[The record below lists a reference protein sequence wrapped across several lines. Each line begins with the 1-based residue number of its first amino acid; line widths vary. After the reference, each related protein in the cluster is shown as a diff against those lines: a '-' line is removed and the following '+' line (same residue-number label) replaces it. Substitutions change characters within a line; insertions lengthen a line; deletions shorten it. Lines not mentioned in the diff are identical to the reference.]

1 MADPF
6 ANFNISGNRMR
17 SWLKRG
23 KARPSYNNLETRTS
37 KFLNAL
43 RSKTA
48 ATNRFKGKFQYVAD
62 FFRYASVDELIKVY
76 EKLKTRKGHTTEYA
90 SIINSE
96 LNPGL
101 KDTPT
106 AFFKAFEKLYK
117 QHANAEQRLQNFIST
132 GVTRSQ
138 KKTHSARR
146 MLYVYVM
153 KYEDV
158 DPSYFINVLFK
169 AIPGSYEQG
178 NPSNLSPMSRKKR
191 SSQ

>member
-1 MADPF
+1 
-6 ANFNISGNRMR
+6 MR
-17 SWLKRG
+17 NWVKGSKVR
-23 KARPSYNNLETRTS
+23 RNYNNLETRTS

-43 RSKTA
+43 RSKNA
-48 ATNRFKGKFQYVAD
+48 AKNRFKGKFQYVAD
-62 FFRYASVDELIKVY
+62 FFRYASVDELVKVY
-76 EKLKTRKGHTTEYA
+76 EKLKKRQGHTTEYA

-101 KDTPT
+101 RNTPT

-117 QHANAEQRLQNFIST
+117 QHANAEQLLQNFIST
-132 GVTRSQ
+132 GVSRSQ
-138 KKTHSARR
+138 KKTHSARH

-158 DPSYFINVLFK
+158 EPSYFINVLYK
-169 AIPGSYEQG
+169 ALPETYEQG
-178 NPSNLSPMSRKKR
+178 NPSNLSPMTRKNQ

>member
-1 MADPF
+1 
-6 ANFNISGNRMR
+6 MR
-17 SWLKRG
+17 NWLKRG
-23 KARPSYNNLETRTS
+23 MARRSYNNLETRTS

-43 RSKTA
+43 RSKNA
-48 ATNRFKGKFQYVAD
+48 AKNRFKGRFQYVAD

-76 EKLKTRKGHTTEYA
+76 EKLRTRQGHTTEYA

-96 LNPGL
+96 LKPGL

-117 QHANAEQRLQNFIST
+117 QHANAEQLLQNFIST
-132 GVTRSQ
+132 GITRSQ
-138 KKTHSARR
+138 KKTHSARH

-153 KYEDV
+153 KYEDIE
-158 DPSYFINVLFK
+158 PSYFINVLFK
-169 AIPGSYEQG
+169 ALPESYDQG

-191 SSQ
+191 SSK